1 MSCLA
6 FSGVCPSSD
15 DMKRTHPPVDDAYGF
30 FVCYNGIII
39 LLPFSFVNVY
49 IQSFTSLYASI
60 GRVWSFNPKS
70 DTESLNQDRFT
81 SSVSLDRW
89 CQDNKGGGGEG
100 AKW

>member
-1 MSCLA
+1 M
-6 FSGVCPSSD
+6 
-15 DMKRTHPPVDDAYGF
+15 DDAYGF
-30 FVCYNGIII
+30 LFVIMVSLYYS
-39 LLPFSFVNVY
+39 LFPFINVY